1 MRRRRVLGALPA
13 LAILPHL
20 ARAGAQLRI
29 VTTIAQIAD
38 VASRLAGERAQLRS
52 LMGEGVDPHTYRQ
65 TRADVLVLRRADLVL
80 ANGLHLEAQLDDFLS
95 ELARERPVL
104 RLAERLPRE
113 RLLENAEFASRF
125 DPHVWMEVDLWRAV
139 VELVRDEL
147 IRLDPAGEAA
157 SRERAAAFDAELVAL
172 ERYVRD
178 VLATIPRAKRVV
190 ISAHDAFN
198 YFGRAYDLDVIGIQ
212 GLSTE
217 SEAGLAEI
225 EALVRLIVERGVEAV
240 FVESSVAER
249 NVKAL
254 VEGAA
259 ARGHRLRIGGQLFSD
274 AMGAPGTYEGT
285 YVGMIDH
292 NATVVTRALGGRAP
306 ARGMAG
312 RLALVG

>member
-1 MRRRRVLGALPA
+1 MEARLRRRRVLGALPA

-65 TRADVLVLRRADLVL
+65 TRADGLVLRRADLVL

-225 EALVRLIVERGVEAV
+225 EALVRLIVE
-240 FVESSVAER
+240 SSGAER